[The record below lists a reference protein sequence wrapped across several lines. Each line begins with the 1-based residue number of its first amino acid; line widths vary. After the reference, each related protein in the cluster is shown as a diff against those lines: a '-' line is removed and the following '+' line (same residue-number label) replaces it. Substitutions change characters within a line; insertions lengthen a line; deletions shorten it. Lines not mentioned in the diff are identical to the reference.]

1 MTRRVILQ
9 GVENF
14 RDFGDYA
21 TAHGRKLKR
30 GQLYRSASHGRATE
44 EDLEA
49 IAALNIAVVVDLRRK
64 NERDRDPSLRH
75 AGFNGEV
82 IFADGEVIDDDPW
95 QAHIRSSDH
104 SEQSFRA
111 YLIDYYRVAPFDPRH
126 IDIFSRYFQALVT
139 ATGPVLIHC
148 AAGKDRTGVLAALT
162 HYIAGVGMAD
172 ILEDFLLTN
181 EAVRR
186 DLRAP
191 VLAEMIEE
199 LSGRK
204 PELAAVHMMMGVE
217 PIYLQ
222 TAFDEIN
229 LRCGSVDSYLCDVL
243 GINIKLREALQERL
257 LDDPA

>member
-1 MTRRVILQ
+1 MTRRMILE

-14 RDFGDYA
+14 RDFGDYP
-21 TAHGRKLKR
+21 TAHGRRLKPGR
-30 GQLYRSASHGRATE
+30 LYRSASHGRATP

-75 AGFNGEV
+75 PSFRGQV
-82 IFADGEVIDDDPW
+82 IFADGEVLDDDPW
-95 QAHIRSSDH
+95 HAHIRSSDH
-104 SEQSFRA
+104 TETSFRA
-111 YLIDYYRVAPFDPRH
+111 YLVDYYRAAPFDPRH
-126 IDIFSRYFQALVT
+126 IDIFSRYFQALAT
-139 ATGPVLIHC
+139 APGPVLIHC

-172 ILEDFLLTN
+172 ILDDFLLTN
-181 EAVRR
+181 AAVRR

-229 LRCGSVDSYLCDVL
+229 ARCGSVDDYLRDVL
-243 GINIKLREALQERL
+243 GIDAQLRQALHDQL
-257 LDDPA
+257 LDHPA